1 MTTVPDIPLNNG
13 VAIPQLGLGTAR
25 LPDEET
31 RRIVREALEVGYR
44 FVDTAASYENERGVG
59 QGIADSGLPR
69 EEVFVSTKLRGRDQ
83 GSASAK
89 EALRS
94 SLDRL
99 GLDFV
104 DLYLIHWPLPRLDRY
119 VESWLA
125 MEELLAEGLT
135 RAIGVSNFLPEHLD
149 RLAAESSTVP
159 AVNQIEC
166 HPYFQQPEVEA
177 LGAQHGIVT
186 QAWSPIGGI
195 TFYRDSGHTSTL
207 DDPVITSIAEAHGKS
222 PAQVMLRWGLQH
234 GRSVIPKSTK
244 PARIAENID
253 VFDFELPADAMAA
266 IDALD
271 TGHRGGPAPEAVT
284 LETFS
289 REIPEA

>member
-149 RLAAESSTVP
+149 RLAAASSTIP

-166 HPYFQQPEVEA
+166 HPRDPQLAQRADDARRGILTESWSP
-177 LGAQHGIVT
+177 LGAGGDLLRQPVLAGIAARHGRT
-186 QAWSPIGGI
+186 
-195 TFYRDSGHTSTL
+195 
-207 DDPVITSIAEAHGKS
+207 
-222 PAQVMLRWGLQH
+222 PAQVVLRWHVQQGLVTFPKASSR
-234 GRSVIPKSTK
+234 GRL
-244 PARIAENID
+244 AENLD
-253 VFDFELPADAMAA
+253 VFGFALSDEDLAGIATLADGTRVNGQHP
-266 IDALD
+266 DVW
-271 TGHRGGPAPEAVT
+271 E
-284 LETFS
+284 EF
-289 REIPEA
+289 

>member
-1 MTTVPDIPLNNG
+1 MAEVARQQDAHQAGRMIAVPTVPLNNG

-31 RRIVREALEVGYR
+31 RRIVREAFEVGYR

-59 QGIADSGLPR
+59 QGIADSGLAR

-83 GSASAK
+83 GYDSAK
-89 EALRS
+89 QALRA

-119 VESWLA
+119 AESWQA

-166 HPYFQQPEVEA
+166 PPRDPQPEQRA
-177 LGAQHGIVT
+177 DDARRGIVT
-186 QAWSPIGGI
+186 ESWSPLANGGE
-195 TFYRDSGHTSTL
+195 L
-207 DDPVITSIAEAHGKS
+207 LAQPVLAEIAARHRRTT
-222 PAQVMLRWGLQH
+222 AQV
-234 GRSVIPKSTK
+234 
-244 PARIAENID
+244 
-253 VFDFELPADAMAA
+253 
-266 IDALD
+266 
-271 TGHRGGPAPEAVT
+271 
-284 LETFS
+284 
-289 REIPEA
+289 

>member
-1 MTTVPDIPLNNG
+1 MTTVPDVPLDNG

-31 RRIVREALEVGYR
+31 RRIVGEALEVGYR

-59 QGIADSGLPR
+59 QAIAGSGLPR
-69 EEVFVSTKLRGRDQ
+69 EEVFVSTKLRGREQ
-83 GSASAK
+83 GFDAAK
-89 EALRS
+89 QALRA

-99 GLDFV
+99 GLDYV

-149 RLAAESSTVP
+149 QLAAASSTVP

-166 HPYFQQPEVEA
+166 HPREPQLEQRA
-177 LGAQHGIVT
+177 DDARRGIVT
-186 QAWSPIGGI
+186 ESWSPLANGGELLG
-195 TFYRDSGHTSTL
+195 R
-207 DDPVITSIAEAHGKS
+207 PVLAGIAARHGRT
-222 PAQVMLRWGLQH
+222 PAQVVLRWHVQQGLVTFPKASS
-234 GRSVIPKSTK
+234 RSRLV
-244 PARIAENID
+244 ENLD
-253 VFDFELPADAMAA
+253 VFDFALTDEDLAA
-266 IDALD
+266 IA
-271 TGHRGGPAPEAVT
+271 T
-284 LETFS
+284 LADGTRVNGQYPDVWEEF
-289 REIPEA
+289 

>member
-1 MTTVPDIPLNNG
+1 MTAVPPVPLNNG

-69 EEVFVSTKLRGRDQ
+69 EEVFVSTKLRGHDQ
-83 GSASAK
+83 GYDSAK
-89 EALRS
+89 RALRA

-99 GLDFV
+99 GLDSV

-119 VESWLA
+119 ADSWRA

-166 HPYFQQPEVEA
+166 HPREPQLEQRA
-177 LGAQHGIVT
+177 DDARRGIVT
-186 QAWSPIGGI
+186 ESWSPLATGGELLRRPVLAEIGA
-195 TFYRDSGHTSTL
+195 R
-207 DDPVITSIAEAHGKS
+207 HGRT
-222 PAQVMLRWGLQH
+222 PAQVVLRWHVQQGL
-234 GRSVIPKSTK
+234 VTFPKASSR
-244 PARIAENID
+244 ARLVENLD
-253 VFDFELPADAMAA
+253 VFDFTLTDEDLAGIAGLADGTRVNGQHP
-266 IDALD
+266 D
-271 TGHRGGPAPEAVT
+271 TWE
-284 LETFS
+284 EF
-289 REIPEA
+289 

>member
-1 MTTVPDIPLNNG
+1 MTAVPTVPLNNG

-31 RRIVREALEVGYR
+31 RQIVREALEVGYR

-59 QGIADSGLPR
+59 KGIADSGLAR

-83 GSASAK
+83 GYDSAK
-89 EALRS
+89 EALRA

-99 GLDFV
+99 GLDSV
-104 DLYLIHWPLPRLDRY
+104 DLYLIHWPLPRLNRY
-119 VESWLA
+119 AESWRA

-166 HPYFQQPEVEA
+166 HPREPQLEQRA
-177 LGAQHGIVT
+177 DDARRGIVT
-186 QAWSPIGGI
+186 ESWSPLANGELLAQPVLAEIGA
-195 TFYRDSGHTSTL
+195 R
-207 DDPVITSIAEAHGKS
+207 HGRT
-222 PAQVMLRWGLQH
+222 PAQVVLRWHVQQGLVTFPKASSR
-234 GRSVIPKSTK
+234 GRLV
-244 PARIAENID
+244 ENLD
-253 VFDFELPADAMAA
+253 VYGFELTDQDLAGIATLADGTRVNGQYP
-266 IDALD
+266 DVW
-271 TGHRGGPAPEAVT
+271 E
-284 LETFS
+284 EF
-289 REIPEA
+289 

>member
-1 MTTVPDIPLNNG
+1 MTAVPPVPLNNG

-69 EEVFVSTKLRGRDQ
+69 EEVFVSTKLRGHDQ
-83 GSASAK
+83 GYDSAK
-89 EALRS
+89 RALRA

-99 GLDFV
+99 GLDSV

-119 VESWLA
+119 AQSWRA
-125 MEELLAEGLT
+125 MEELMAEGLT
-135 RAIGVSNFLPEHLD
+135 RAIGVSNFLPGHLD

-166 HPYFQQPEVEA
+166 HPREPQLEQRA
-177 LGAQHGIVT
+177 
-186 QAWSPIGGI
+186 
-195 TFYRDSGHTSTL
+195 
-207 DDPVITSIAEAHGKS
+207 DDARRGRT
-222 PAQVMLRWGLQH
+222 PAQVVLRWHVQQGL
-234 GRSVIPKSTK
+234 VTFPKASS
-244 PARIAENID
+244 RDRLVENLD
-253 VFDFELPADAMAA
+253 VFDFALTDEDLAGIATLADGTRVNGQYP
-266 IDALD
+266 DVW
-271 TGHRGGPAPEAVT
+271 E
-284 LETFS
+284 EF
-289 REIPEA
+289 

>member
-1 MTTVPDIPLNNG
+1 MTAVPTVPLNNG

-31 RRIVREALEVGYR
+31 RQIVREALEVGYR

-59 QGIADSGLPR
+59 EGIADSGLAR

-83 GSASAK
+83 GADSAK

-119 VESWLA
+119 VASWQA

-149 RLAAESSTVP
+149 RLAAASSTVP

-166 HPYFQQPEVEA
+166 HPREPQLEQRA
-177 LGAQHGIVT
+177 DDARRGIVT
-186 QAWSPIGGI
+186 ESWSPLANGGELLQQPVLAEIGA
-195 TFYRDSGHTSTL
+195 R
-207 DDPVITSIAEAHGKS
+207 HGRT
-222 PAQVMLRWGLQH
+222 PAQVVLRWHVQQGLVTFPKASSR
-234 GRSVIPKSTK
+234 GRLV
-244 PARIAENID
+244 ENLD
-253 VFDFELPADAMAA
+253 VFDFALTHEDLAGIATLADGTRV
-266 IDALD
+266 DGQFPD
-271 TGHRGGPAPEAVT
+271 VWE
-284 LETFS
+284 EF
-289 REIPEA
+289 

>member
-1 MTTVPDIPLNNG
+1 MATAPTVPGIRLNNG
-13 VAIPQLGLGTAR
+13 VDIPQLGLGTAR

-44 FVDTAASYENERGVG
+44 FVDTAASYENEVGVG

-69 EEVFVSTKLRGRDQ
+69 AQVFVSTKLRGRDQ
-83 GSASAK
+83 GYDAAK
-89 EALRS
+89 QALRA

-149 RLAAESSTVP
+149 RLAAASSTLP

-166 HPYFQQPEVEA
+166 HPRDPQLEQRA
-177 LGAQHGIVT
+177 DDARRGIVT
-186 QAWSPIGGI
+186 ESWSPLANGGELLRQRVLAEIGE
-195 TFYRDSGHTSTL
+195 R
-207 DDPVITSIAEAHGKS
+207 HGRT
-222 PAQVMLRWGLQH
+222 PAQVVLRWHVQQGLVTFPKASSR
-234 GRSVIPKSTK
+234 GRLV
-244 PARIAENID
+244 ENLD
-253 VFDFELPADAMAA
+253 VFGFELTDEDLAGIATLADGTRVNGQYP
-266 IDALD
+266 DVW
-271 TGHRGGPAPEAVT
+271 E
-284 LETFS
+284 EF
-289 REIPEA
+289 

>member
-1 MTTVPDIPLNNG
+1 MTAVPTVPLNNG
-13 VAIPQLGLGTAR
+13 VTIPQLGLGTAR

-69 EEVFVSTKLRGRDQ
+69 EEVFVSTKLRGREQ
-83 GSASAK
+83 GSDSAK

-99 GLDFV
+99 RLDHV

-119 VESWLA
+119 VASWLA

-149 RLAAESSTVP
+149 RLAAESTTVP

-166 HPYFQQPEVEA
+166 HPRDPQLEQRA
-177 LGAQHGIVT
+177 DDARRGIVT
-186 QAWSPIGGI
+186 ESWSPLANGGELLRQPVLAEIGEHRPGHPRRWCCAGTCSRAWSPSPRRRPAV
-195 TFYRDSGHTSTL
+195 TWWRTSTSTASSS
-207 DDPVITSIAEAHGKS
+207 PTRTWRASPRSPTGRGSTASTPTS
-222 PAQVMLRWGLQH
+222 
-234 GRSVIPKSTK
+234 GRSS
-244 PARIAENID
+244 E
-253 VFDFELPADAMAA
+253 AA
-266 IDALD
+266 GL
-271 TGHRGGPAPEAVT
+271 RG
-284 LETFS
+284 S
-289 REIPEA
+289 

>member
-1 MTTVPDIPLNNG
+1 MTAVPTVPLNNG

-59 QGIADSGLPR
+59 QGIADSGLAR

-83 GSASAK
+83 GYDSAK
-89 EALRS
+89 EALRA

-99 GLDFV
+99 GLDSV
-104 DLYLIHWPLPRLDRY
+104 DLYLIHWPLPRLNRY
-119 VESWLA
+119 AESWRA

-166 HPYFQQPEVEA
+166 HPREPQLEQRA
-177 LGAQHGIVT
+177 DDARRGIVT
-186 QAWSPIGGI
+186 ESWSPLANGELLAQPVLAEIGA
-195 TFYRDSGHTSTL
+195 R
-207 DDPVITSIAEAHGKS
+207 HGRT
-222 PAQVMLRWGLQH
+222 PAQVVLRWHVQQGLVTFPKASSR
-234 GRSVIPKSTK
+234 GRLV
-244 PARIAENID
+244 ENLD
-253 VFDFELPADAMAA
+253 VYGFELTDQDLAGIATLADGTRVNGQYP
-266 IDALD
+266 DVW
-271 TGHRGGPAPEAVT
+271 E
-284 LETFS
+284 EF
-289 REIPEA
+289 

>member
-1 MTTVPDIPLNNG
+1 MTAVPTVLLNND
-13 VAIPQLGLGTAR
+13 VAIPQQGLGTAR

-59 QGIADSGLPR
+59 EGIADSGLAR

-83 GSASAK
+83 GSDSVK

-119 VESWLA
+119 VASWQA

-149 RLAAESSTVP
+149 RLAAASSTVP

-166 HPYFQQPEVEA
+166 HPREPQLEQRA
-177 LGAQHGIVT
+177 DDARRGIVT
-186 QAWSPIGGI
+186 ESWSPLANGGELLRQPVLAEIGA
-195 TFYRDSGHTSTL
+195 R
-207 DDPVITSIAEAHGKS
+207 HGRT
-222 PAQVMLRWGLQH
+222 PAQVVLRWHVQQGLVTFPKASSR
-234 GRSVIPKSTK
+234 GRLV
-244 PARIAENID
+244 ENLD
-253 VFDFELPADAMAA
+253 VFDFALTDEDLAGIATLADGTRV
-266 IDALD
+266 DGQFPD
-271 TGHRGGPAPEAVT
+271 VWE
-284 LETFS
+284 EF
-289 REIPEA
+289 

>member
-1 MTTVPDIPLNNG
+1 MTAVPTVPLNNG
-13 VAIPQLGLGTAR
+13 VVIPQLGLGTAR

-89 EALRS
+89 AALRS

-166 HPYFQQPEVEA
+166 HPRDPQ
-177 LGAQHGIVT
+177 LDQHADNARRGIVT
-186 QAWSPIGGI
+186 ESWSPLANGGELLRQPVLAEIGE
-195 TFYRDSGHTSTL
+195 R
-207 DDPVITSIAEAHGKS
+207 HGRT
-222 PAQVMLRWGLQH
+222 PAQVVLRWHVQQGLVTFPKASSR
-234 GRSVIPKSTK
+234 GRLE
-244 PARIAENID
+244 ENLD
-253 VFDFELPADAMAA
+253 VYGFELTDEDMAGIATLADGTRVNGQYP
-266 IDALD
+266 DVW
-271 TGHRGGPAPEAVT
+271 E
-284 LETFS
+284 EF
-289 REIPEA
+289 

>member
-1 MTTVPDIPLNNG
+1 MSAVPTVDLNNG

-83 GSASAK
+83 GYDSAK
-89 EALRS
+89 RALRA

-99 GLDFV
+99 GLDSV

-119 VESWLA
+119 AESWRA

-159 AVNQIEC
+159 AVNQVEC
-166 HPYFQQPEVEA
+166 HPRDP
-177 LGAQHGIVT
+177 QHEQRADDARRGIVT
-186 QAWSPIGGI
+186 ESWSPLANGGELLAQPVLAEIGA
-195 TFYRDSGHTSTL
+195 R
-207 DDPVITSIAEAHGKS
+207 HGRT
-222 PAQVMLRWGLQH
+222 PAQVVLRWHVQQGLVTFPKASSR
-234 GRSVIPKSTK
+234 GRLV
-244 PARIAENID
+244 ENLD
-253 VFDFELPADAMAA
+253 VYGFELTDEDLAGIATLADGTRVNGQYP
-266 IDALD
+266 DVW
-271 TGHRGGPAPEAVT
+271 E
-284 LETFS
+284 EF
-289 REIPEA
+289 

>member
-1 MTTVPDIPLNNG
+1 MAAVPSIPLHDG

-25 LPDEET
+25 IPDEET
-31 RRIVREALEVGYR
+31 RRIVGEALDVGYR

-69 EEVFVSTKLRGRDQ
+69 EQVFVSTKLRGRDQ
-83 GSASAK
+83 GSDSA
-89 EALRS
+89 ERALRS

-135 RAIGVSNFLPEHLD
+135 RTIGVSNFLPEHLD
-149 RLAAESSTVP
+149 RLAAASSTVP

-166 HPYFQQPEVEA
+166 HPRDPQLEQRA
-177 LGAQHGIVT
+177 DDARRGIVT
-186 QAWSPIGGI
+186 ESWSPLANGGERLREPVLAGIGE
-195 TFYRDSGHTSTL
+195 R
-207 DDPVITSIAEAHGKS
+207 HGRT
-222 PAQVMLRWGLQH
+222 PAQVVL
-234 GRSVIPKSTK
+234 S
-244 PARIAENID
+244 
-253 VFDFELPADAMAA
+253 
-266 IDALD
+266 
-271 TGHRGGPAPEAVT
+271 
-284 LETFS
+284 
-289 REIPEA
+289 

>member
-1 MTTVPDIPLNNG
+1 MTTVPDVPLNNG

-31 RRIVREALEVGYR
+31 RRIVGEALEVGYR
-44 FVDTAASYENERGVG
+44 LVDTAASYENERGVG
-59 QGIADSGLPR
+59 QAIAGSGLPR
-69 EEVFVSTKLRGRDQ
+69 EEVFVSTKLRGREQ
-83 GSASAK
+83 GYDSAK
-89 EALRS
+89 EALRA

-149 RLAAESSTVP
+149 RLAAASSTVP

-166 HPYFQQPEVEA
+166 HPREPQLDQRA
-177 LGAQHGIVT
+177 DDARRGIVT
-186 QAWSPIGGI
+186 ESWSPLANGGELLRRPVLTGIGA
-195 TFYRDSGHTSTL
+195 R
-207 DDPVITSIAEAHGKS
+207 HGRT
-222 PAQVMLRWGLQH
+222 PAQVVLRWHVQQGLVTFPKASSR
-234 GRSVIPKSTK
+234 GRLV
-244 PARIAENID
+244 ENLD
-253 VFDFELPADAMAA
+253 VFGFALTDEDLAGIATLADG
-266 IDALD
+266 
-271 TGHRGGPAPEAVT
+271 TRVNGQYPEVW
-284 LETFS
+284 EEF
-289 REIPEA
+289 

>member
-1 MTTVPDIPLNNG
+1 MTTVPRVRLDNG

-31 RRIVREALEVGYR
+31 RRIVGEALEVGYR

-59 QGIADSGLPR
+59 QALADSGLPR
-69 EEVFVSTKLRGRDQ
+69 EEVFVSTKLRGREQ

-89 EALRS
+89 QALRS

-166 HPYFQQPEVEA
+166 HPREPQLEQRA
-177 LGAQHGIVT
+177 DDARRGIVT
-186 QAWSPIGGI
+186 ESWSPLANGGELLRRPVLAEIGA
-195 TFYRDSGHTSTL
+195 R
-207 DDPVITSIAEAHGKS
+207 HGRT
-222 PAQVMLRWGLQH
+222 PAQVVLRWHVQQGL
-234 GRSVIPKSTK
+234 VTFPKASS
-244 PARIAENID
+244 RDRLIENLD
-253 VFDFELPADAMAA
+253 VFDFALTDEDLAGIGTLADGTRVNGQYP
-266 IDALD
+266 DVW
-271 TGHRGGPAPEAVT
+271 E
-284 LETFS
+284 EF
-289 REIPEA
+289 

>member
-1 MTTVPDIPLNNG
+1 MSAVPSVVLNTG

-59 QGIADSGLPR
+59 QGIADSRLPR

-83 GSASAK
+83 GYDSAK
-89 EALRS
+89 RALRA

-99 GLDFV
+99 GLDAV

-119 VESWLA
+119 AESWRA

-166 HPYFQQPEVEA
+166 HPRDP
-177 LGAQHGIVT
+177 QHEQRADDARRGIVT
-186 QAWSPIGGI
+186 ESWSPLANGGELLAQPVLAEIGA
-195 TFYRDSGHTSTL
+195 R
-207 DDPVITSIAEAHGKS
+207 HGRT
-222 PAQVMLRWGLQH
+222 PAQVVLRWHVQQGLVTFPKASSR
-234 GRSVIPKSTK
+234 GRL
-244 PARIAENID
+244 AENLD
-253 VFDFELPADAMAA
+253 VYGFALTDEDLAGIATLADGTRVNGQYP
-266 IDALD
+266 DVW
-271 TGHRGGPAPEAVT
+271 E
-284 LETFS
+284 EF
-289 REIPEA
+289 